1 MAVKILSILKRK
13 NSGLI
18 LHWKMSVSYRCL
30 KSVLCIQELDDFG
43 YIPLSIS
50 LRPSPFSP
58 LPVCVLKIL
67 SILKKK
73 KRIIYRVQ
81 RHMGAELVMVSG
93 LFTFGIRHIKVLFR
107 GVAYL

>member
-1 MAVKILSILKRK
+1 M
-13 NSGLI
+13 
-18 LHWKMSVSYRCL
+18 SYRCL

-58 LPVCVLKIL
+58 LSVCVLKIL

-73 KRIIYRVQ
+73 KKNYISCTKAYGGGIGNGFWAIY
-81 RHMGAELVMVSG
+81 
-93 LFTFGIRHIKVLFR
+93 FWD
-107 GVAYL
+107 